1 MIAFVILENK
11 PTLFESVNTNKDW
24 EKIYNRLR
32 FMRKTL
38 SDIFIKRHFTFIK
51 AWKQVL
57 LFYHHS

>member
-51 AWKQVL
+51 A
-57 LFYHHS
+57 